1 MNKFNWVRSR
11 PRLVVAD
18 PHNPKADGLF
28 RVLWVMTFIGGIG
41 RLVSNIS
48 LGRPRNPFVA
58 FTAIEIVGAPLF
70 FWWQFKVARLLG
82 KTRNA
87 HFQLN

>member
-1 MNKFNWVRSR
+1 MI
-11 PRLVVAD
+11 
-18 PHNPKADGLF
+18 
-28 RVLWVMTFIGGIG
+28 FIGGIG

-70 FWWQFKVARLLG
+70 IWCQFKIVRLPG
-82 KTRNA
+82 KTRKA
-87 HFQLN
+87 RFQLN